1 MIGGFKMEKQIENL
15 QKALNIWKEKNI
27 IVNQEGFITS
37 RYVIKNISYKIEYE
51 TLNIETQ
58 DKETYIRINLNQ
70 IFKIEQNAI
79 EIKLYIDNDTN
90 IILQIKQ

>member
-1 MIGGFKMEKQIENL
+1 MEKQIENL